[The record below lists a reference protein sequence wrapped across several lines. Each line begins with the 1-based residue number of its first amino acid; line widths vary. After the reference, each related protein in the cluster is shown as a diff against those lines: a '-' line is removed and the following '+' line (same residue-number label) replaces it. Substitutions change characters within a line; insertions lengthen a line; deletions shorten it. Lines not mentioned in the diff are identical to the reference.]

1 MPLPARRPSTRA
13 SILCA
18 GILLLAGCGS
28 DGDRGEPIPLERPTA
43 ADAAPADTGRRP
55 LSVPPIYG
63 LRPGAA
69 EPTRAQARA
78 PEPQEAPRSGQ
89 DALLRSAGRA
99 DPRIRE
105 QIGSGPGVAALAER
119 QLRGVLALA
128 PGARQ
133 GVAQAERR
141 SSTPV
146 SAAR

>member
-1 MPLPARRPSTRA
+1 M
-13 SILCA
+13 LCA

-28 DGDRGEPIPLERPTA
+28 GGDRGEPIPLERPTA
-43 ADAAPADTGRRP
+43 ADAAPIETGRRP

-89 DALLRSAGRA
+89 EALLRNAGPA

-105 QIGSGPGVAALAER
+105 QIGTGPGVTVLAER

-128 PGARQ
+128 PGARP
-133 GVAQAERR
+133 GATQAERR
-141 SSTPV
+141 SSAPI
-146 SAAR
+146 SASR